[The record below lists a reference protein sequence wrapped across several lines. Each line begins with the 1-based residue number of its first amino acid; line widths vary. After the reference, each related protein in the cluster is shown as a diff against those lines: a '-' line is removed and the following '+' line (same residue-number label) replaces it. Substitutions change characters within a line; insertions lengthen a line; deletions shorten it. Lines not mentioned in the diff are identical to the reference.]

1 MKKPGHPFLTDA
13 QLRAELAH
21 CESCEE
27 KPCQEACPADCSPAD
42 FIHAARQGRPA
53 DYERSTALIMGHNP
67 LGGVC
72 GAVCP
77 DTFCVRAC
85 SKRLFDRPVQIPLVQ
100 AAIVQKAK
108 DLGVMPAFR
117 RAEPNGRKVAILG
130 AGPAGLGAAGWL
142 AQEGYRVELFDRDDE
157 PGGMAKLIPAH
168 RLDPDVLRTDI
179 EWLLALGDIDVHLR
193 SPIRSPLDLKAW
205 GFDAVL
211 VAAGLDQPVPLGI
224 PGDEWALGWDRFLK
238 EPTDLS
244 GKHVLIVGGG
254 AVAVD
259 CATSAQARGAATV
272 ELVYRRRQRDMPL
285 TGYERGELLERG
297 IDILPRTR
305 VVELGHSSVRLRRLR
320 PAEGC
325 DWESRKLED
334 EPGSEWSAPCDLLVL
349 ALGARSSLPASPGE
363 GIFQVSDGIREAGT
377 VVEAVATG
385 KNAAEEIHAWLSRQ
399 PAPAIPDRLKG
410 RRLLRGRDLVPV
422 SLECDFF
429 GRRLRS
435 PFLLSAAPHTDGY
448 EQVAAAYRAG
458 WSGAVMKTAF
468 DGVPVHIPGGY
479 MFALTGSTYA
489 NCDNVSGH
497 PLDRVCGELRRL
509 VTEWP
514 DRLTLASTGGPV
526 TGKDAADRKV
536 WQANTRKL
544 EAAGAM
550 GIEYSLSCPQGGDGA
565 KGDIVSQDARL
576 SAKIVRWV
584 LKTGDP
590 QVPKLF
596 KLTAAVT
603 AIQPIVKA
611 IRAVFEEFPEAKA
624 GLTLANSFPSLVFRP
639 GAKPAW
645 EEGVMVGMHGE
656 GVTAISNLTLAKV
669 ADLGVTVSGNG
680 GPMHYKA
687 AADFLALGARTV
699 QFCTVVMKYGL
710 GVVDELHSGLSH
722 LLKARGLDS
731 VQALI
736 GLALP
741 EPVTAFEGLSAT
753 KLLPTLADGLC
764 ESCGNCARCPYQA
777 ISLDAAGLPGI
788 DPARCIGCTLCV
800 QKGFAGALFM
810 RPRTEQELAAMLEV

>member
-27 KPCQEACPADCSPAD
+27 KPCQEACPSDCSPAD
-42 FIHAARQGRPA
+42 FILAARFGRPS

-77 DTFCVRAC
+77 DSFCVRAC

-117 RAEPNGRKVAILG
+117 KAAPNGRRVAILG
-130 AGPAGLGAAGWL
+130 AGPAGLGAASWL
-142 AQEGYRVELFDRDDE
+142 AQEGYRVELFDRDDA
-157 PGGMAKLIPAH
+157 PGGMARLIPAH
-168 RLDPDVLRTDI
+168 RLDAEVLRTDI
-179 EWLLALGDIDVHLR
+179 EWLLALGDIDFHPG
-193 SPIRSPLDLKAW
+193 SPIRNPQDLKTW

-211 VAAGLDQPVPLGI
+211 VAAGLDQPVALGI

-259 CATSAQARGAATV
+259 CATTAQARGAATV

-285 TGYERGELLERG
+285 TGYERGELLDRG

-305 VVELGHSSVRLRRLR
+305 VVELGHSTVRLRRLR
-320 PAEGC
+320 PAPEGS
-325 DWESRKLED
+325 WETRSLED
-334 EPGSEWSAPCDLLVL
+334 EPGTDWTAPCDLLVL
-349 ALGARSSLPASPGE
+349 ALGARSSLPRLQGE
-363 GIFQVSDGIREAGT
+363 GIFHVGDGKIEAGT

-385 KNAAEEIHAWLSRQ
+385 KNAAEALHAWLGNQ
-399 PAPAIPDRLKG
+399 AAPAIPDPLKG
-410 RRLLRGRDLVPV
+410 RQLLRGRDLLPVP
-422 SLECDFF
+422 LDCDFF
-429 GRRLRS
+429 GRRIRS

-448 EQVAAAYRAG
+448 DQVAAAYRAG

-479 MFALTGSTYA
+479 MFALTDSTYA

-497 PLDRVCGELRRL
+497 SLDRVCGELRRL
-509 VTEWP
+509 VAEWP
-514 DRLTLASTGGPV
+514 DRLTMASTGGPV
-526 TGKDAADRKV
+526 TGDAKADCKV
-536 WQANTRKL
+536 WQSNTRKL

-550 GIEYSLSCPQGGDGA
+550 GIEYSLSCPQGGDGT
-565 KGDIVSQDARL
+565 KGDIVSQDAKL
-576 SAKIVRWV
+576 SARIVRWV
-584 LKTGDP
+584 LKAGDP
-590 QVPKLF
+590 DVPKLF

-603 AIQPIVKA
+603 AIQPIVRA

-639 GAKPAW
+639 GARSAW

-656 GVTAISNLTLAKV
+656 GVAAISNLTLAKV
-669 ADLGVTVSGNG
+669 SDLGVTVSGNG

-699 QFCTVVMKYGL
+699 QFCTVVMKHGL

-722 LLKARGLDS
+722 LLKARGLGS
-731 VQALI
+731 VQDLI
-736 GLALP
+736 GIALP
-741 EPVTAFEGLSAT
+741 EPVTAFERLSAS
-753 KLLPTLADGLC
+753 KLVPALEEALC
-764 ESCGNCARCPYQA
+764 ESCGNCGRCPYQA
-777 ISLDAAGLPGI
+777 IGLDGRGLPEI
-788 DPARCIGCTLCV
+788 DPALCIGCSLCV
-800 QKGFAGALFM
+800 QKCFAGALFM
-810 RPRTEQELAAMLEV
+810 RPRTPQELASMLEG